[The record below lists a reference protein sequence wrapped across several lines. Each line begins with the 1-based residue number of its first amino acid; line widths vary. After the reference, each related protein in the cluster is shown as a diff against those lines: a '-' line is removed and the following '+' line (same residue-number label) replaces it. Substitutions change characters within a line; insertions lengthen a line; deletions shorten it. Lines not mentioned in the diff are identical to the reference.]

1 MERKKKAAEQAAA
14 EQEAAE
20 QAAAVQAA
28 AEQAAEKKRIKQA
41 KKKTKMLQLKEQL
54 AALPDAPSPQLDPLP
69 QVAGPAEALN
79 ATPAGGGQQAA
90 LQQQL
95 QQLQQQMQQLQQ
107 QQQPQQLQQPSQ
119 LLQQPQQSMQL
130 ALPQNQAGHGPWQQH
145 PIGMPLANPSNS
157 MLFQMQGAQM
167 QHQTTADLLADQEKL
182 EQAALQQKY
191 ALQRTQHRIKEA
203 FTAGQQMDLQ
213 HMSQPQPVGHPLM
226 QPQLQ
231 PQLQL
236 QQQQL
241 LPQLLP
247 SQNTVQGQP
256 LQPQL
261 SQQQLLQLLL
271 QQQMPPQ

>member
-1 MERKKKAAEQAAA
+1 
-14 EQEAAE
+14 
-20 QAAAVQAA
+20 
-28 AEQAAEKKRIKQA
+28 
-41 KKKTKMLQLKEQL
+41 
-54 AALPDAPSPQLDPLP
+54 
-69 QVAGPAEALN
+69 
-79 ATPAGGGQQAA
+79 
-90 LQQQL
+90 
-95 QQLQQQMQQLQQ
+95 
-107 QQQPQQLQQPSQ
+107 
-119 LLQQPQQSMQL
+119 
-130 ALPQNQAGHGPWQQH
+130 
-145 PIGMPLANPSNS
+145 

-167 QHQTTADLLADQEKL
+167 QHQTTTDLLADQEKL

-203 FTAGQQMDLQ
+203 FTAGQQMALQ
-213 HMSQPQPVGHPLM
+213 HMSQPQPVVHPLM

-236 QQQQL
+236 QQQQQL

-247 SQNTVQGQP
+247 SQNMVQGQP

>member
-1 MERKKKAAEQAAA
+1 M
-14 EQEAAE
+14 
-20 QAAAVQAA
+20 
-28 AEQAAEKKRIKQA
+28 
-41 KKKTKMLQLKEQL
+41 
-54 AALPDAPSPQLDPLP
+54 PDTPSPQLDPVP

-167 QHQTTADLLADQEKL
+167 QHQTTTDLLADQEKL

-203 FTAGQQMDLQ
+203 FTAGQQMALQ

-236 QQQQL
+236 QLQQQQQL

-247 SQNTVQGQP
+247 SQNMVQGQP